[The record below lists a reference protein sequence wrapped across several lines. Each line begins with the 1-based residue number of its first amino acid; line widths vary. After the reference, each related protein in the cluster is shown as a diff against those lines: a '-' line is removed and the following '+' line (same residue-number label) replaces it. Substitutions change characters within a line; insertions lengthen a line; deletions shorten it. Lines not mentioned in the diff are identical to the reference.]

1 MKLKG
6 RKALVTG
13 ASRGIGR
20 GIALALAREG
30 ADVAVNYRKNA
41 EEAGKTVREIESLGG
56 EAIAVQADVS
66 DFGAVQS
73 MVDRVIERWKRLDI
87 AVANSGVASRVE
99 PIAAMDPSNWN
110 RVIGINLTGVFHTLR
125 CVAPPMIEQ
134 RSGVIL
140 AVSSIG
146 ADTCQE
152 GGAPYHASK
161 AGVNAM
167 IRVLAKEVAPFGVRA
182 NVVAPGLIATDMGDK
197 LIKFHGQAVVAGIPL
212 GRVGQPEDVGALAAF
227 LASDDAGWI
236 TGKIFR
242 VDGGAFTAGG

>member
-13 ASRGIGR
+13 GSRGIGH

-30 ADVAVNYRKNA
+30 ADVVINYRKNA
-41 EEAGKTVREIESLGG
+41 EEAEKTVREIEALGG
-56 EAIAVQADVS
+56 ETFAVQADVS
-66 DFGAVQS
+66 DFAAVQA
-73 MVDRVIERWKRLDI
+73 MVDRILERWSRLDI

-99 PIAAMDPSNWN
+99 PVAAIDPSSWS
-110 RVIGINLTGVFHTLR
+110 RVLGTNLDGVFHTLR
-125 CVAPPMIEQ
+125 CVTPPMIEQ
-134 RSGVIL
+134 RSGVVL

-146 ADTCQE
+146 ADLCQA

-161 AGVNAM
+161 AAVNAL

-182 NVVAPGLIATDMGDK
+182 NVIAPGLIATDMGEK
-197 LIKFHGQAVVAGIPL
+197 LIQFHGQAVLEGIPL

-227 LASDDAGWI
+227 LASDDASWI